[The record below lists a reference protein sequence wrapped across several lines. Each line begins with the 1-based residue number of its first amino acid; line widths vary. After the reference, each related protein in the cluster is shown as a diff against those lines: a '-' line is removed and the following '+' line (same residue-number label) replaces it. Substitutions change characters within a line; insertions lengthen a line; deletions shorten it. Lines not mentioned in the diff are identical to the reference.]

1 MRVWK
6 AHMEFRSV
14 LISHPYCFLREAL
27 SLGSELTNS
36 ARLASQWALRSA
48 CFLPQP
54 WDYTPGHHGFLHRC
68 WESNV
73 SPHAYT
79 ASFLPTPQVL
89 ALDLNSLIQSS
100 ILNLIA
106 GNTSLAE
113 KKGKTT
119 TKKAFEKCV
128 CLTWQE
134 RNTTPMQQY
143 PFPQLVGRCDFYTV
157 FLIRFSFSMLAPFSQ
172 TFGWGIS
179 CLVEWQRVWASM
191 IFTLKF
197 LLLDTAGLQG
207 PLWFPWLSCQLF
219 SSLVKFHWRQ
229 NVLSSSSWS
238 LRKPHWPVGDDCC
251 QVHLNIAV
259 FCWWET
265 SLKLSYPQLSPGA
278 KKQLFQRSLR
288 GYSWCHPLHSFRPA

>member
-14 LISHPYCFLREAL
+14 LISRPYCFLREAL

-73 SPHAYT
+73 GPHAYT

-106 GNTSLAE
+106 GNTSLVE

-128 CLTWQE
+128 CMTWQK
-134 RNTTPMQQY
+134 RSTTPMQQY
-143 PFPQLVGRCDFYTV
+143 PFPQLVGRRDFYTI

-179 CLVEWQRVWASM
+179 CLVEWPKGLSLHDFHIEVFITRQRDSKGPSDFHDSLVNCFPHWWSFTDARMFSPVLHEVWGSHTDQLVM
-191 IFTLKF
+191 IAAKSILI
-197 LLLDTAGLQG
+197 L
-207 PLWFPWLSCQLF
+207 LF
-219 SSLVKFHWRQ
+219 SAGGRL
-229 NVLSSSSWS
+229 LSSFHIHSSVLG
-238 LRKPHWPVGDDCC
+238 LRNSCSRDH
-251 QVHLNIAV
+251 
-259 FCWWET
+259 
-265 SLKLSYPQLSPGA
+265 
-278 KKQLFQRSLR
+278 
-288 GYSWCHPLHSFRPA
+288 

>member
-14 LISHPYCFLREAL
+14 LISRPYCFLREAL

-73 SPHAYT
+73 GPHAYT

-106 GNTSLAE
+106 GNTPLAE

-143 PFPQLVGRCDFYTV
+143 PFPQLVGRRNFYTI

-179 CLVEWQRVWASM
+179 CLVEWPKGLSLHDFHIEVFITRHSGTPRAPLISM
-191 IFTLKF
+191 TLLSIVF
-197 LLLDTAGLQG
+197 LIGEVSLTPECSLQFFMKSEEATLTSWWWLL
-207 PLWFPWLSCQLF
+207 P
-219 SSLVKFHWRQ
+219 
-229 NVLSSSSWS
+229 
-238 LRKPHWPVGDDCC
+238 
-251 QVHLNIAV
+251 
-259 FCWWET
+259 
-265 SLKLSYPQLSPGA
+265 SP
-278 KKQLFQRSLR
+278 S
-288 GYSWCHPLHSFRPA
+288 

>member
-14 LISHPYCFLREAL
+14 LISLPYCFLREAL

-54 WDYTPGHHGFLHRC
+54 WDCTPGHHGFLHRC

-73 SPHAYT
+73 GPHAYT

-106 GNTSLAE
+106 GNTSLVE

-119 TKKAFEKCV
+119 TTKKHLKSVYA
-128 CLTWQE
+128 WH
-134 RNTTPMQQY
+134 
-143 PFPQLVGRCDFYTV
+143 GRKETQHQCNSIHFHNWWGG
-157 FLIRFSFSMLAPFSQ
+157 IISIQFSSSVSHSP
-172 TFGWGIS
+172 
-179 CLVEWQRVWASM
+179 C
-191 IFTLKF
+191 
-197 LLLDTAGLQG
+197 LLL
-207 PLWFPWLSCQLF
+207 
-219 SSLVKFHWRQ
+219 LVKH
-229 NVLSSSSWS
+229 LAEGS
-238 LRKPHWPVGDDCC
+238 LAW
-251 QVHLNIAV
+251 
-259 FCWWET
+259 
-265 SLKLSYPQLSPGA
+265 
-278 KKQLFQRSLR
+278 
-288 GYSWCHPLHSFRPA
+288 